1 LIKEI
6 HIETRTY
13 IMNERL
19 IRLPQVIA
27 KLGIARST
35 VWLFVKQGK
44 LPKPIKL
51 SAKVTV
57 WRESELNAYIAEKI
71 GAVQ

>member
-1 LIKEI
+1 MSEK
-6 HIETRTY
+6 
-13 IMNERL
+13 L
-19 IRLPQVIA
+19 IRLPEVMA
-27 KLGIARST
+27 KVGIKRST

-57 WRESELNAYIAEKI
+57 WRETEIDALVSKTIKEYSHER
-71 GAVQ
+71 